1 MNYPHHIAV
10 IADGNRTRA
19 KEKGLTPMDGH
30 LEGAKNAIALVKHL
44 FNTTPIKVFTGWFLS
59 TENMTNRSE
68 TELGF
73 IFGIFK
79 LIGNDLD
86 DFMIEHQISFRRVG
100 SPVGLP
106 DDFLTFLTE
115 KQKKFSF
122 STDKAIVFAINYG
135 GRDEIL
141 RGIKNIPQNTDLQS
155 LTEADFSSYLD
166 FGALPPVD
174 LVIRTKGD
182 VARRTSGF
190 MARRIG
196 YAELYFSE
204 KKFPD
209 LDFAEITKILGRFDS
224 VSDQRNFGK

>member
-1 MNYPHHIAV
+1 MNYPQHIAV
-10 IADGNRTRA
+10 IADGNRTWA
-19 KEKGLTPMDGH
+19 KEKWLTPMDGH
-30 LEGAKNAIALVKHL
+30 LEGAKNAITLVKHL
-44 FNTTPIKVFTGWFLS
+44 FTTTPIKVFTGWFLS

-86 DFMIEHQISFRRVG
+86 EFMREHQISFRRVG
-100 SPVGLP
+100 NPDWLP
-106 DDFLTFLTE
+106 TDFLDFLTT
-115 KQKKFSF
+115 KQKNFSF
-122 STDKAIVFAINYG
+122 DTGKAIVFAINYG
-135 GRDEIL
+135 WRDEIL
-141 RGIKNIPQNTDLQS
+141 RGIKNIPQETNLST
-155 LTEADFSSYLD
+155 LTESDFSSYLD
-166 FGALPPVD
+166 FWTLPPVD

-190 MARRIG
+190 MARWIG

-209 LDFAEITKILGRFDS
+209 LDFPEIQKILARFDS
-224 VSDQRNFGK
+224 ISDQRNFWK